1 MKNWKGLIG
10 CINILLIINNIR
22 RNGSFLNPFC
32 HLVIKAVRVDSPPCR
47 NSTQSLAELLTKY
60 RVKMSLAREN
70 LAAKLGA
77 SLGTLKNWECCRTKP
92 NRQFWS
98 KIRELEEG
106 RH

>member
-1 MKNWKGLIG
+1 MRKW
-10 CINILLIINNIR
+10 
-22 RNGSFLNPFC
+22 SFLNPFC

-92 NRQFWS
+92 NEHHYNQRS
-98 KIRELEEG
+98 DG
-106 RH
+106 RAKGIAPEI